1 MQVPWICEE
10 EEEANLQAC
19 CFTPPV
25 VVVVAAGVVL
35 LQHAERLNN
44 CGELDVQ
51 LLLYKAEEEAAAL
64 HKIPGTA
71 HACCIFN
78 THCAIAKAQ
87 LYKQKEKKKGRIGD
101 Q

>member
-1 MQVPWICEE
+1 MQVPWICEEE

-25 VVVVAAGVVL
+25 VVVVVAL

-44 CGELDVQ
+44 CGELDAQ

-64 HKIPGTA
+64 HKIPVTA

-78 THCAIAKAQ
+78 THCAIAKA
-87 LYKQKEKKKGRIGD
+87 
-101 Q
+101 

>member
-25 VVVVAAGVVL
+25 VVVVVVGVVL
-35 LQHAERLNN
+35 LQHAERLNK

-51 LLLYKAEEEAAAL
+51 LLLHKAEEEAIAL

-78 THCAIAKAQ
+78 THCAIAKAY
-87 LYKQKEKKKGRIGD
+87 LYKQKRSRIGGD